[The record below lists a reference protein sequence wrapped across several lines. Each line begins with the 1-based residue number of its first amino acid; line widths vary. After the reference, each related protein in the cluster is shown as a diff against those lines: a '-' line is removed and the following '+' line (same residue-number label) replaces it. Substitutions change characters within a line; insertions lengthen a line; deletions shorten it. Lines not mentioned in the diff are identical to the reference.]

1 MKRVVSEGAVRDVA
15 LCSSFLIII
24 YFIANRGSSVGIATW
39 FIAGRPKIR
48 SSLPCGV
55 AGVFRHIGLADS
67 GTLQWA
73 SGVLFSVIK
82 RTGREASSAEVNV

>member
-48 SSLPCGV
+48 SSLPLG
-55 AGVFRHIGLADS
+55 
-67 GTLQWA
+67 
-73 SGVLFSVIK
+73 
-82 RTGREASSAEVNV
+82 